1 MIQRL
6 WIFKR
11 LVLRNER
18 GAAAIEYG
26 LLAALVAVALFAGAQ
41 LLGTS
46 LNDLFNN
53 IATFLGSVLPL
64 GGGGV

>member
-1 MIQRL
+1 MIKRC
-6 WIFKR
+6 WIFTC
-11 LVLRNER
+11 LVLRDNQ

-46 LNDLFNN
+46 LNAVFEN
-53 IATFLGSVLPL
+53 IGTFLASVVPL
-64 GGGGV
+64 GGGA